1 MTIIR
6 DIHTEVKVLRHLKD
20 FPQDYQALKKTDF
33 SGTTVR
39 IYEAIRRFSSKVGD
53 DDLAATCP
61 DKGIVKSIIAT
72 DDENPDY
79 WYEKLIKLSV
89 LRQAE
94 KLGWDEWVD
103 TYVIQQESPDGEKDI
118 IFTDN
123 FENTSVED
131 MKDDIDEYTHDI

>member
-1 MTIIR
+1 M
-6 DIHTEVKVLRHLKD
+6 
-20 FPQDYQALKKTDF
+20 
-33 SGTTVR
+33 
-39 IYEAIRRFSSKVGD
+39 
-53 DDLAATCP
+53 
-61 DKGIVKSIIAT
+61 
-72 DDENPDY
+72 
-79 WYEKLIKLSV
+79 
-89 LRQAE
+89 RQAE

>member
-103 TYVIQQESPDGEKDI
+103 TYIQG
-118 IFTDN
+118 T
-123 FENTSVED
+123 
-131 MKDDIDEYTHDI
+131 